1 MVKIIGLI
9 TSVVGVIMTF
19 VNAMKYTNT
28 SKKIQAW
35 YYYRSELEIYRT
47 YLIIGLIITVIGVVI
62 LLASY
67 IKNKNKL

>member
-9 TSVVGVIMTF
+9 TSIVGVIMTF

-28 SKKIQAW
+28 SQKIQAW